1 MKRRNSPFAHHALER
16 ICERYDICLT
26 KRQQQA
32 FAQRLRNP
40 KFTIRL
46 TKNRLACYF
55 ENQWYLLAVSTYK
68 MPSNTKSSYAE
79 PSFTVQTFLRL
90 EDANDDDK
98 LILRHNERYIKINND
113 AFRVLPGSQRNF
125 FELPNQDRVQVGL
138 PDLTDEDDLPQEE
151 FQAANRILKS
161 ICDEDE
167 VR

>member
-1 MKRRNSPFAHHALER
+1 MKRKSPFAYHALER
-16 ICERYDICLT
+16 VCERYGIRLT

-55 ENQWYLLAVSTYK
+55 EGRWYLLAVSVYR
-68 MPSNTKSSYAE
+68 MPTSTKFSDTE
-79 PSFTVQTFLRL
+79 PSYTVQTFLRL

-113 AFRVLPGSQRNF
+113 AFRVLPGSRSNPV
-125 FELPNQDRVQVGL
+125 EPPNQDRIHVEL
-138 PDLTDEDDLPQEE
+138 PDLTEDDLPQEE
-151 FQAANRILKS
+151 IQAVDSVLKS
-161 ICDEDE
+161 ICGGDEMQ
-167 VR
+167 